1 MQSAL
6 PPDLRGAFELVRDVV
21 TDLEARGR
29 ITASA
34 GIKPEMQRRSLGG
47 FEEHRLGF
55 RSFGDFLR
63 AAQRAGVIARVR
75 TADGREVFSAVGQG
89 LHRTQPFQWRGARSL
104 SHPRISSIRPRGS
117 ERRLRPDIWAA
128 FVDWKETIRRV
139 YDRERRH
146 AYKFSVDPE
155 PGEPREDAELR
166 AAALA
171 NGARFVPIKPIGM
184 EQQRE
189 WMLAFID
196 SHSTHPLAVPLRN
209 TMAHGDRPFQ
219 AFSRI
224 VRTDPDL
231 AREWN
236 RTRLNRVA
244 AVVTAWMAD
253 HELEFD
259 PWEGDEQERD
269 TRPEPAAR
277 ESAEPDP
284 ELTRVRAALHAAID
298 RMPEAEL
305 LKLSIPLQY
314 LTRTGL

>member
-1 MQSAL
+1 MQSAFSS
-6 PPDLRGAFELVRDVV
+6 DVRGAFELLRDVV
-21 TDLEARGR
+21 YDLEARGR
-29 ITASA
+29 ITVSA

-47 FEEHRLGF
+47 FDERRLGF
-55 RSFGDFLR
+55 RNFSDFLR
-63 AAQRAGVIARVR
+63 AAQRAGIIARVR
-75 TADGREVFSAVGQG
+75 AADGREVFGAVGQRPS
-89 LHRTQPFQWRGARSL
+89 RTESFQSRGARSL
-104 SHPRISSIRPRGS
+104 PQRPIPSTRPQGS

-128 FVDWKETIRRV
+128 FVDWKENIKRV
-139 YDRERRH
+139 YDRERGR
-146 AYKFSVDPE
+146 AYKFPVDPQ
-155 PGEPREDAELR
+155 PGERPEDAEVR

-171 NGARFVPIKPIGM
+171 NAARFVPIEPIGM

-253 HELEFD
+253 HELQFD
-259 PWEGDEQERD
+259 LWEGAADHERD
-269 TRPEPAAR
+269 ARLTPPAR
-277 ESAEPDP
+277 EVEPDQ
-284 ELTRVRAALHAAID
+284 ELRRLRAALHAAIE